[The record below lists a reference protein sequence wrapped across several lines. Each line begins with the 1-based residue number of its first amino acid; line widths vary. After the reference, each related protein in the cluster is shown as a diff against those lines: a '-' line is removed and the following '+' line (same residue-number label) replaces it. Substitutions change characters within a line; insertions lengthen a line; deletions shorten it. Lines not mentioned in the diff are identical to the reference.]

1 MPSQEQLLE
10 MSLSSELYLEMS
22 GLLLASFILLGSFY
36 IFICLG
42 FVLVLF
48 CCFLCCLLMC
58 LGAQF
63 VI

>member
-48 CCFLCCLLMC
+48 CCFFCVVCLC
-58 LGAQF
+58 
-63 VI
+63 V